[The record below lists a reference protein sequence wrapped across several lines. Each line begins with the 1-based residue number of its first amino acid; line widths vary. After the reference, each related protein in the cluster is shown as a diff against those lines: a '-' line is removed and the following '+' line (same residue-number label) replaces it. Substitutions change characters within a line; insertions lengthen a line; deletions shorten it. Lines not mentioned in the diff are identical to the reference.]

1 MQYLK
6 VPDDSTS
13 FFKKET
19 LSKLSDET
27 GADIQFNEEDQ
38 NIQVEHAESV
48 KEIDVLNVLKA
59 IFMGFSYTVAIN
71 LFREP
76 MTRFELI
83 NIKDKTRNYK
93 EFKRQKGRVI
103 GENGKAKRVMSDL
116 TDASIEVHNDKVG
129 IVGDMNDAMKAREAV
144 MKILNGSPHSHV
156 YNSLEKYKRKKNR
169 RKLM

>member
-6 VPDDSTS
+6 VPDDSIS
-13 FFKKET
+13 FFEKET
-19 LSKLSDET
+19 LSSLSEET
-27 GADIQFNEEDQ
+27 GAEIQFNKKDQ

-48 KEIDVLNVLKA
+48 KEIDVLEVLKA
-59 IFMGFSYTVAIN
+59 IFMGFDYTNAMK
-71 LFREP
+71 LFRNP
-76 MTRFELI
+76 MTRLEVI

-93 EFKRQKGRVI
+93 EFRRQKGRVI

-116 TDASIEVHNDKVG
+116 TDASIEVYNDKVG
-129 IVGDMNDAMKAREAV
+129 IVGEINDAIKAREAV